1 MNRNGEIMRGIN
13 DNLKKNSDFKVIT
26 GVKNLTLLDIFTLI
40 NTIKTRDNY
49 DMHYKN
55 YYK

>member
-1 MNRNGEIMRGIN
+1 MNRNEEIMRGIN
-13 DNLKKNSDFKVIT
+13 DNLKNKSDFKVIT

-40 NTIKTRDNY
+40 NTVKTRDNY

-55 YYK
+55 YSK